1 MIIICII
8 KKLSHNTQLYQL
20 GIVTFFSEPSP
31 SPTKNKNL
39 DYKILYKTFLPF
51 FLHDSDNNRKFAAD
65 KIRKLMKEK
74 RYTLPEEQKDAAF
87 AAEPAPAYHG
97 NAAIALPED
106 ECAEEDFDWNKI
118 PVGWHP
124 ANEEEAVARIE
135 AIEEEYERTGI
146 SYSVEEFFNK
156 LNEERTWL
164 K

>member
-1 MIIICII
+1 LYN
-8 KKLSHNTQLYQL
+8 KKVKSQYSAPSA
-20 GIVTFFSEPSP
+20 GYCDFFCRTVP

-51 FLHDSDNNRKFAAD
+51 SLHDSDNNRKFAAD

-74 RYTLPEEQKDAAF
+74 RYTLPEEQKDATF
-87 AAEPAPAYHG
+87 ATEPAPAYHG

-106 ECAEEDFDWNKI
+106 ECAEEDIDWNKI

-124 ANEEEAVARIE
+124 ANEEEAMARIE
-135 AIEEEYERTGI
+135 AIEAEYERTGI